1 MLLDPRCWLAGT
13 LSPRLDEMAPAGVGS
28 DCGSHDPESRVE
40 KQASFLGCCVVKDM
54 YVFFKCIWMTRIS
67 VHISGALDPR
77 LPSIYTPEPETR
89 SGAHTELTLYSRKV
103 HTQRERERNR
113 ETDSY
118 SVPGAPGSCSEHEG
132 RRRPR
137 DVLSCLE
144 KAVWTFS
151 QLRPRKA
158 HYAFR
163 SCGRKPSS
171 SSPCCLALAE
181 MPFSQEQKLLRV
193 SWAPGLSR
201 RLGEATLGWQV
212 VMPLPFHVPSAARDQ
227 CRNG

>member
-1 MLLDPRCWLAGT
+1 MFT
-13 LSPRLDEMAPAGVGS
+13 
-28 DCGSHDPESRVE
+28 
-40 KQASFLGCCVVKDM
+40 FLGLLTQGFLPFIPQNQKQDLGPTPSSLSTHR
-54 YVFFKCIWMTRIS
+54 KST
-67 VHISGALDPR
+67 PR
-77 LPSIYTPEPETR
+77 E
-89 SGAHTELTLYSRKV
+89 
-103 HTQRERERNR
+103 RERERNR

-227 CRNG
+227 CRDG